1 MALLDW
7 LLQREVIITLAI
19 VGALIATA
27 GSYFVNR
34 ASTSDPRLAK
44 IILKTGYGMTFTS
57 MALFVVAGFRTG
69 W

>member
-7 LLQREVIITLAI
+7 LLQREVVVTLAI

-34 ASTSDPRLAK
+34 ASTGDPRLAK
-44 IILKTGYGMTFTS
+44 IILKTGYGITFAS
-57 MALFVVAGFRTG
+57 IGLFIIAGFRAG